1 MSTTATHEQ
10 EQQWTEVIEPRAG
23 LLSLRLGEVWRY
35 RDLVLMFV
43 RRDFVA
49 FYKQTILGPIWF
61 FLQPLLTTLTYFIIF
76 GRLAGLETDGLP
88 ALIFYLAGITMWNY
102 FSECLTKTSTVFKD
116 NASIFGK
123 VYFPRL
129 TMPLSIILSNLI
141 RFGIQFSLFLIIFCW
156 YLLVEHKVQPNI
168 YVLLVP
174 FLVVLMALF
183 SLGLGMIISALTAKY
198 KDLVFLV
205 TFGVQLLMYVSGVII
220 PVSQVGE
227 KSRWILLA
235 NPVTSLIETFRFAF
249 LGKGYFSWT
258 ALGYTTGV
266 TAIVL
271 IAGMMIFNR
280 IQRSFMDTV

>member
-1 MSTTATHEQ
+1 MSTAHTHEQ
-10 EQQWTEVIEPRAG
+10 ENWTEVIEPRAG
-23 LLSLRLGEVWRY
+23 LLELRLGEVWRY

-76 GRLAGLETDGLP
+76 GRLAGLQTDGMP
-88 ALIFYLAGITMWNY
+88 AFIFYLAGITMWNY

-141 RFGIQFSLFLIIFCW
+141 RFGIQFSLFIVVFLYYWLI
-156 YLLVEHKVQPNI
+156 EHKVQPNI

-174 FLVVLMALF
+174 VLVLLMALL
-183 SLGLGMIISALTAKY
+183 SLGLGMIISALTSKY

-227 KSRWILLA
+227 RGRMILLA
-235 NPVTSLIETFRFAF
+235 NPATSLIETFRFAF
-249 LGKGYFSWT
+249 LGKGYFSWW
-258 ALGYTTGV
+258 ALGYTAMFTG
-266 TAIVL
+266 IVL
-271 IAGMMIFNR
+271 MLGMMIFNR